1 MNRLREYIENKELE
15 ANLIF
20 CFPPLLPESYRD
32 QRAELSPAS
41 RRAVFY
47 SETPEVGNILQLS
60 FNVTFRMKQKLLT

>member
-1 MNRLREYIENKELE
+1 M
-15 ANLIF
+15 F

-47 SETPEVGNILQLS
+47 SETNIFSKKVPEVGNILQLS
-60 FNVTFRMKQKLLT
+60 FSVTFRMKQKLLT